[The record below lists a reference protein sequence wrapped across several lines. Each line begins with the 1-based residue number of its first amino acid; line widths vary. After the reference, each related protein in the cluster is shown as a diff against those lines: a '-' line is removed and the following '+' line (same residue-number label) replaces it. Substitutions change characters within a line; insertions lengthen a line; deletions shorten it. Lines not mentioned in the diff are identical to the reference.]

1 MLDSM
6 VHHPDL
12 AWSMHASKRNHGTFG
27 APIAFKRAMRLSTNL
42 GDHMVLNP
50 TTRAEVSATPTPEEN
65 ITIKLAKAVIP
76 MVDILT
82 RIML

>member
-1 MLDSM
+1 
-6 VHHPDL
+6 
-12 AWSMHASKRNHGTFG
+12 
-27 APIAFKRAMRLSTNL
+27 MRLSTNL

-82 RIML
+82 GIML